1 MKSFL
6 STWPRLLPFIVCLVV
21 SAHAWSQNT
30 GDSGQWQILQA
41 RYGTLQHNI
50 DVTQRLREL
59 ARSDTAF
66 RLTNDLFGRDP
77 HPNAPK
83 TLRIYALGRGGAW
96 QIFEYAE
103 GQVVQGTLFTGW
115 SGGNWGQ
122 GGWSGGWGGQGDDR
136 PGDSG
141 QWQILQARYG
151 TAQRNID
158 VTQQLRELARGN
170 SSLRVG
176 NDLFGSDPHP
186 GVVKSLRIH
195 ARGAGGATRS
205 FDYAEGQVVQGT
217 LFSGWSDGNWGQA
230 GGDGRSERRG
240 SDSGW

>member
-21 SAHAWSQNT
+21 SAHAWSQNP

-103 GQVVQGTLFTGW
+103 GQVVQV
-115 SGGNWGQ
+115 
-122 GGWSGGWGGQGDDR
+122 R
-136 PGDSG
+136 APSG
-141 QWQILQARYG
+141 QTVAGIAR
-151 TAQRNID
+151 
-158 VTQQLRELARGN
+158 
-170 SSLRVG
+170 
-176 NDLFGSDPHP
+176 
-186 GVVKSLRIH
+186 
-195 ARGAGGATRS
+195 AGGIVEVR
-205 FDYAEGQVVQGT
+205 Y
-217 LFSGWSDGNWGQA
+217 
-230 GGDGRSERRG
+230 
-240 SDSGW
+240 